1 MIIITILYGK
11 SSYPSSPPLLLLKA
25 TIATNYTFA
34 PLPIFFVL
42 NRTTAL
48 DNIES
53 STEIEEETR
62 NYMGLNYIP
71 ALKKNIDA
79 MEQIGKPFV
88 QRFKRHGVRSEIY
101 HLSRNSNSSSSS
113 KTSEQETVAA
123 PERLESIA
131 KTISIGDD
139 VEIWVLLQF
148 YRDRIHADKVHSN
161 MMQDESI
168 GSLAKEFDGLITQ
181 ESNLVT
187 EVLAAL
193 GCRSSGS
200 HNCKYK
206 PQY

>member
-1 MIIITILYGK
+1 
-11 SSYPSSPPLLLLKA
+11 LKP

-71 ALKKNIDA
+71 ALKKNHDT

-101 HLSRNSNSSSSS
+101 PLRSNSSSSS
-113 KTSEQETVAA
+113 SSTTSEQETIAA

-131 KTISIGDD
+131 KTLSIGDD

-148 YRDRIHADKVHSN
+148 YRDQAHADEVHSN
-161 MMQDESI
+161 MMQDERV
-168 GSLAKEFDGLITQ
+168 G
-181 ESNLVT
+181 
-187 EVLAAL
+187 
-193 GCRSSGS
+193 
-200 HNCKYK
+200 
-206 PQY
+206 

>member
-1 MIIITILYGK
+1 LIIITILYGK

-71 ALKKNIDA
+71 ALKKNHDA

-101 HLSRNSNSSSSS
+101 HLSSNSSSSS
-113 KTSEQETVAA
+113 SSTTSEQETIAA

-131 KTISIGDD
+131 KSLSIGDD

-148 YRDRIHADKVHSN
+148 HRDQAHADEVHSN
-161 MMQDESI
+161 MMQDESV
-168 GSLAKEFDGLITQ
+168 G
-181 ESNLVT
+181 
-187 EVLAAL
+187 
-193 GCRSSGS
+193 
-200 HNCKYK
+200 
-206 PQY
+206 